1 MTSPTRGGRPRRW
14 LWLGFAGLLACHDE
28 VQPPSP
34 PADMPRPAQRCPFV
48 HQGPSALP
56 RAPSLSGGEAPRED
70 DREPVLI
77 RFRRPEASVSASTL
91 SRAHRMA
98 VERIGG
104 HVRHEWPHLHALAA
118 RLRPEE
124 QRVLARAPDVLSI
137 EPDGWVRATG
147 PRPLAGSGGALS
159 EELRMLH
166 VPQVWDADGDGVPD
180 SGAPTGE
187 GIAVCVIDSGWDDR
201 HPELRTAYAA
211 GRDFLEDDDDP
222 RDYDATSGLWGEGHG
237 THVAALIAARP
248 LPVGEGLPGYVP
260 ERLVGVAPGARLLI
274 ARVLDLHGRG
284 RMSDV
289 IEALQWCHER
299 GARIASLS
307 IASDTPGELAKRA
320 FEDASS
326 AGLLP
331 IAASG
336 NAGTGD
342 PRTSPPISYPAAW
355 PGVLAVGAV
364 DLQGQPATFS
374 QSGPELGLVAPGVDV
389 LSATIQGTATCSEV
403 VAGGVSFAARDF
415 DYAGRGDSTGPLV
428 DCGTGDDATSCGG
441 DVPSGGFVAL
451 ITRVGS
457 FDFARK
463 VPLLQ
468 QQGARAVILIN
479 PPPAQDE
486 GSFSLG
492 APGDWPP
499 AVSVSQDTGT
509 RLQALV
515 GTNVRVLSTPVDH
528 ARLSGTSMATAF
540 VSGTAALVWSARP
553 ELTPAQVREL
563 LQRSARDLGTPG
575 HDDLFGWGLVQ
586 AFEALPR
593 PLTASGASTTS
604 PAAAAGRP
612 PSPP

>member
-1 MTSPTRGGRPRRW
+1 MKGHTRGGYPRRW
-14 LWLGFAGLLACHDE
+14 AWLGLAGVLACHDE
-28 VQPPSP
+28 APSP
-34 PADMPRPAQRCPFV
+34 TPPVDEMPRPAQRCPFV
-48 HQGPSALP
+48 SQDLSAAS
-56 RAPSLSGGEAPRED
+56 RASSPPDGEAPRQD
-70 DREPVLI
+70 GREPVLI
-77 RFRRPEASVSASTL
+77 RFRPGAPVSAGAI
-91 SRAHRMA
+91 SRTHRAA
-98 VERIGG
+98 VERVGG
-104 HVRHEWPHLHALAA
+104 HVRHEWPRLHALAA

-124 QRVLARAPDVLSI
+124 RQELAHAPEVLAI
-137 EPDGWVRATG
+137 EPDGWVHAAG
-147 PRPLAGSGGALS
+147 PPTLAGSGGELS

-166 VPQVWDADGDGVPD
+166 VPQVWDADGDGAPD
-180 SGAPTGE
+180 SGAPTGG

-201 HPELRTAYAA
+201 HPELRAAYAG

-222 RDYDATSGLWGEGHG
+222 RDYSSAPGLWGEGHG

-248 LPVGEGLPGYVP
+248 GSGGRVLPGYEP
-260 ERLVGVAPGARLLI
+260 GGMVGVAPGASLLI

-289 IEALQWCHER
+289 IEALQWCRAR

-307 IASDTPGELAKRA
+307 IASDTPGELARLA
-320 FEDASS
+320 FADALS

-403 VAGGVSFAARDF
+403 EVGGAGFAARAL
-415 DYAGRGDSTGPLV
+415 DYAGQGEYTGPLV
-428 DCGTGDDATSCGG
+428 DCGTGDSAVSCGQ

-451 ITRVGS
+451 MTRGGS
-457 FDFARK
+457 FDFASK
-463 VPLLQ
+463 VTLLRE
-468 QQGARAVILIN
+468 QGARAVILIN
-479 PPPAQDE
+479 QPPEQDE
-486 GSFSLG
+486 GTFSLG
-492 APGDWPP
+492 ALGDWPP
-499 AVSVSQDTGT
+499 AVSVSRDTGT
-509 RLQALV
+509 RLQALA
-515 GTNVRVLSTPVDH
+515 GTNATVRSMPVDY
-528 ARLSGTSMATAF
+528 ARLSGTSMATAY

-563 LQRSARDLGTPG
+563 LQRSARDLGAPG
-575 HDDLFGWGLVQ
+575 HDERFGWGLVQ
-586 AFEALPR
+586 AFEALQQ

-604 PAAAAGRP
+604 RAAAAGQP